1 MDITQIT
8 NIISTIG
15 FPIVMCIIIFKH
27 LDKEREDHKEEITS
41 LKDILSDTKNVIAE
55 LKQLIQDK
63 FA

>member
-1 MDITQIT
+1 MEITQIT

-27 LDKEREDHKEEITS
+27 LDKEREDHKEEISS

-63 FA
+63 LA

>member
-1 MDITQIT
+1 MDISQIST
-8 NIISTIG
+8 LISTIG

-27 LDKEREDHKEEITS
+27 LDKEREDHKEEISS

-63 FA
+63 LS

>member
-27 LDKEREDHKEEITS
+27 LDKEREDHKEEIAS

-63 FA
+63 LA

>member
-27 LDKEREDHKEEITS
+27 LDKEREDHKEEISS

-63 FA
+63 LA

>member
-27 LDKEREDHKEEITS
+27 LDKEREDHKEEISS

-63 FA
+63 LS

>member
-8 NIISTIG
+8 NVISTIG

-27 LDKEREDHKEEITS
+27 LDKEREDHKEEIGS
-41 LKDILSDTKNVIAE
+41 LKDVLNDTKNVIAE

-63 FA
+63 LS

>member
-8 NIISTIG
+8 NIISTLG
-15 FPIVMCIIIFKH
+15 FPCVMCFIIFKH
-27 LDKEREDHKEEITS
+27 LDKERTDHKEEVAS

-63 FA
+63 LA

>member
-1 MDITQIT
+1 
-8 NIISTIG
+8 
-15 FPIVMCIIIFKH
+15 MCIIIFKH

-63 FA
+63 LA

>member
-63 FA
+63 LQ

>member
-63 FA
+63 LA